1 MRVGGGL
8 LEMKMTTRVER
19 TIKGKEDGEAESR
32 ERDWMKGCCGGRQ
45 TEGVTEKR
53 RKRKIELTV
62 SHMSG
67 TLGGHTHMHNSVQ
80 LCRRIDPHR
89 KAEHLEELSTDALQT
104 GDAQEDP

>member
-1 MRVGGGL
+1 
-8 LEMKMTTRVER
+8 MKMTTRVER

-45 TEGVTEKR
+45 TGVTEKR

-67 TLGGHTHMHNSVQ
+67 TRDHCEGHWVATHTCTIQCS
-80 LCRRIDPHR
+80 C
-89 KAEHLEELSTDALQT
+89 AEESTLT
-104 GDAQEDP
+104 GRLNI

>member
-45 TEGVTEKR
+45 TGVTEKR

-67 TLGGHTHMHNSVQ
+67 TQDPCEGHWVATHTCTIQCS
-80 LCRRIDPHR
+80 C
-89 KAEHLEELSTDALQT
+89 AEESTLT
-104 GDAQEDP
+104 GRLNI

>member
-45 TEGVTEKR
+45 TGVTEKKEEKKDR
-53 RKRKIELTV
+53 AYCLT
-62 SHMSG
+62 HEW
-67 TLGGHTHMHNSVQ
+67 HTGP
-80 LCRRIDPHR
+80 L
-89 KAEHLEELSTDALQT
+89 
-104 GDAQEDP
+104 

>member
-1 MRVGGGL
+1 
-8 LEMKMTTRVER
+8 MKMTTRVER

-45 TEGVTEKR
+45 TGVTEK

-67 TLGGHTHMHNSVQ
+67 TRDPCEGHWVATHTCTIQCS
-80 LCRRIDPHR
+80 C
-89 KAEHLEELSTDALQT
+89 AEESTLT
-104 GDAQEDP
+104 GRLNI